1 MKVNIMHHEKN
12 EITGAIKMM
21 EEDRLQNTFKNK
33 TIMKSVLFAA
43 VGVLIGG
50 FVWLGLILLVYHLYY
65 V

>member
-1 MKVNIMHHEKN
+1 MHHEKN

-33 TIMKSVLFAA
+33 TIMKSVLFVA

-50 FVWLGLILLVYHLYY
+50 FVWLVLILRKV
-65 V
+65 